1 MNNTKYLNEMNK
13 QIDNF
18 TESFNLYFSK
28 LEDSYSKEFKRNL
41 NVLLI
46 QIAKDNNLDEKELLD
61 KYLNFDLKN
70 SNNHV
75 LLNKITY
82 NDQNYYYETM
92 NNGKIYNDHSVE
104 VGVFQNNKLKIFEN
118 NLVISIN

>member
-28 LEDSYSKEFKRNL
+28 LEDSYNKEFKRNL